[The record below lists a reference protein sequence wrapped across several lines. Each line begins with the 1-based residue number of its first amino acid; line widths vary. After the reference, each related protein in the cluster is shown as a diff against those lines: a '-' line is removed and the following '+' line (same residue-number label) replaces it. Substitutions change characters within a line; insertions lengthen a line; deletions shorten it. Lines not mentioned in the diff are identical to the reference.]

1 MDQLN
6 NLFHQWNL
14 LLSAG
19 ATFVAQSFS
28 TDLKDLTAII
38 EAGIN
43 IKDSHLLT
51 CLVHVLRI
59 IK

>member
-1 MDQLN
+1 MQLA
-6 NLFHQWNL
+6 F
-14 LLSAG
+14 SAG

-43 IKDSHLLT
+43 IKDSRSLMF
-51 CLVHVLRI
+51 
-59 IK
+59 